1 MNIHTIAVCFCLY
14 CVTTM
19 LSTHYNTHCFALQN
33 RLFYVAKQALLHR
46 KTASF
51 RKPKYL
57 SCFVMAFG
65 LYKNTECPSWAD
77 LPI

>member
-1 MNIHTIAVCFCLY
+1 MNIHTFAVYFCLY
-14 CVTTM
+14 RVTTM

-33 RLFYVAKQALLHR
+33 RLFYAAKQALLHR

-57 SCFVMAFG
+57 SCFVMAF
-65 LYKNTECPSWAD
+65 
-77 LPI
+77 